1 MLSCEKSGGRRAGT
15 VFMMKLA
22 RFFIDKRKR
31 IFLLLLDSLAIC
43 CCFAISW
50 TVIVGERLD
59 KAALI
64 YIAENCVLSV
74 LLLALFKTYKS
85 IWRYAQM
92 RDYIAVALGVFCAN
106 LLCFLFNKLTHIPDG
121 VQRIVNDGTDR
132 AKLYYVFAL
141 FSCLACMLT
150 LIIMRMVYRTLYD
163 VKKTVPAQTEA
174 GGGMR
179 TLIVGAGQACWLLLS
194 EIQHAECEYNV
205 VGIVDDDKSKI
216 GRKIDSIS
224 IYGPIENIKALS
236 EKLTVDVIIIAI
248 PSAGKEVS
256 RRIVGLCNDTG
267 CDVRVIPE
275 IHNIVDRQ
283 KLMSLMRKIDAE
295 DLLGRTPVVLDVHES
310 ERLIG
315 NKTVMVTGGG
325 GSIGSELCRQI
336 MHYSPKLLVV
346 VDIYENNAYDIQQE
360 LIDIYGSDAAL
371 AVRIASVRDYGKME
385 ALFAQ
390 YSPQV
395 VFHAAAHKHVP
406 LMESDPE
413 EAVKN
418 NIAGTYNVAELSG
431 KFGVERFV
439 LISSDKAVNPTNVMG
454 ATKRF
459 CEMIVQHFAAVC
471 DGTEYCAVRF
481 GNVLGSNG
489 SVVPLFN
496 RLIDQKKDL
505 PVTHPDIT
513 RYFMTI
519 PEAVSLVLRA
529 GAMAHGGEIFV
540 LDMGEP
546 VKIADLA
553 RNLIRLKG
561 YVPDRDIK
569 IKYVGLR
576 PGEKLYEETLMGGKL
591 KSTYHDKIFIE
602 ETDKIDGDKLMA
614 DYAAI
619 CDRAGHN
626 DSENVVSALLSAV
639 PTYERH
645 LAKKAVTL

>member
-1 MLSCEKSGGRRAGT
+1 
-15 VFMMKLA
+15 MMKLA

-31 IFLLLLDSLAIC
+31 IFLLLLDTLSIC
-43 CCFAISW
+43 CCFALSW
-50 TVIVGERLD
+50 VVIVGERLD
-59 KAALI
+59 KAAII
-64 YIAENCVLSV
+64 YIAENCLLSV
-74 LLLALFKTYKS
+74 SMMALLKTYKS

-92 RDYIAVALGVFCAN
+92 RDYIAVAAGVFFAN
-106 LLCFLFNKLTHIPDG
+106 LACFLFNKLTHIPAG
-121 VQRIVNDGTDR
+121 VQRVVNDGTDR

-141 FSCLACMLT
+141 FSCLACMLV
-150 LIIMRMVYRTLYD
+150 LIIMRMAYRTLYD
-163 VKKTVPAQTEA
+163 VKKTVPAQTGD
-174 GGGMR
+174 GGGVR
-179 TLIVGAGQACWLLLS
+179 TLIVGAGQACWLLLA

-205 VGIVDDDKSKI
+205 VGIADDDKSKI
-216 GRKIDSIS
+216 GRKIDSIP
-224 IYGPIENIKALS
+224 IYGPIDDIKAIS
-236 EKLTVDVIIIAI
+236 EKLSAEVIIIAI
-248 PSAGKEVS
+248 PSAGKES
-256 RRIVGLCNDTG
+256 KRRIVGLCNATG

-283 KLMSLMRKIDAE
+283 KLMSLVRKIDAE

-336 MHYSPKLLVV
+336 MRYSPKLLVI

-360 LIDIYGSDAAL
+360 LIEAYGSDAAL
-371 AVRIASVRDYGKME
+371 AVRIASVRDYDKME
-385 ALFAQ
+385 ALFAR
-390 YSPQV
+390 YLPQV

-406 LMESDPE
+406 LMEADPE

-471 DGTEYCAVRF
+471 SGTEYCAVRF

-576 PGEKLYEETLMGGKL
+576 PGEKLYEETLMGGNL

-602 ETDKIDGDKLMA
+602 ETGEIDGERLMA

-619 CDRAGHN
+619 CDCAGHN
-626 DSENVVSALLSAV
+626 DSDNVVSALLSAV
-639 PTYERH
+639 PTYERRPSGE
-645 LAKKAVTL
+645 AVTPR

>member
-1 MLSCEKSGGRRAGT
+1 
-15 VFMMKLA
+15 MMKLA

-31 IFLLLLDSLAIC
+31 IFLLLLDTLSIC
-43 CCFAISW
+43 CCFALSW
-50 TVIVGERLD
+50 VVIVGERLD
-59 KAALI
+59 KAAII
-64 YIAENCVLSV
+64 YIAENCLLSV
-74 LLLALFKTYKS
+74 SMMALLKTYKS

-92 RDYIAVALGVFCAN
+92 RDYIAVAAGVFFAN
-106 LLCFLFNKLTHIPDG
+106 LACFLFNKLTHIPSG
-121 VQRIVNDGTDR
+121 VQRVVNDGTDR

-141 FSCLACMLT
+141 FSCLACMLV
-150 LIIMRMVYRTLYD
+150 LIIMRMAYRTLYD
-163 VKKTVPAQTEA
+163 VKKTVPAQTGD
-174 GGGMR
+174 GGGVR
-179 TLIVGAGQACWLLLS
+179 TLIVGAGQACWLLLA

-205 VGIVDDDKSKI
+205 VGIADDDKSKI
-216 GRKIDSIS
+216 GRKIDSIP
-224 IYGPIENIKALS
+224 IYGPIDDIKAIS
-236 EKLTVDVIIIAI
+236 EKLSAEVIIIAI
-248 PSAGKEVS
+248 PSAGKES
-256 RRIVGLCNDTG
+256 KRRIVGLCNATG

-283 KLMSLMRKIDAE
+283 KLMSLVRKIDAE

-336 MHYSPKLLVV
+336 MRYSPKLLVI

-360 LIDIYGSDAAL
+360 LIEAYGSDAAL
-371 AVRIASVRDYGKME
+371 AVRIASVRDYDKME
-385 ALFAQ
+385 ALFAR
-390 YSPQV
+390 YLPQV

-406 LMESDPE
+406 LMEADPE

-471 DGTEYCAVRF
+471 SGTEYCAVRF

-576 PGEKLYEETLMGGKL
+576 PGEKLYEETLMGGNL

-602 ETDKIDGDKLMA
+602 ETGEIDGERLMA

-619 CDRAGHN
+619 CDCAGHN
-626 DSENVVSALLSAV
+626 DSDNVVSALLSAV
-639 PTYERH
+639 PTYERRPSGE
-645 LAKKAVTL
+645 AVTPR